1 MKSIR
6 EFLEQNYRQA
16 DRLMICVV
24 WTLFAMSL
32 ALSSLHDTW
41 NWALLIGL
49 PTALIPTVLVRVAG
63 GTAIARRTV
72 AASLMIFSALHIHQ
86 AAGMTEVHFGIFVLL
101 AFLLCYRDWSVILV
115 AAATIA
121 VHHFSFDYL
130 QELGFGVRCLVKP
143 GFGIVMVHAAYV
155 VAESCVLAY
164 LAVLL
169 HKEAVQAAE
178 LKVTVAGLTDGAEGT
193 IDLAG
198 DAMVAKS
205 ESAIM
210 LQRAMEVMKNAIAS
224 VQHGMVTVVASAG
237 EIANSNMDL
246 SSRTEEQSATLSQ
259 TALSMK
265 ELTSAVQQNTA
276 DAAEA
281 NRLAISV
288 SEIAVRGGDAVMK
301 VVDTMSTID
310 ASSKK
315 IVEIISVIDSIAF
328 QTNILAL
335 NAAVEAARAGE
346 QGRGFAVV
354 ASEVRTLAQRS
365 ASASKEIKL
374 LISNS
379 VGQIQTGS
387 TLVGE
392 AGTTMSEIMTGVKDV
407 ARLITQ
413 ITAASTEQST
423 WIQQVNSAISQ
434 MDQVTQQNAAL
445 VEEAAAAAAE
455 LTDQANDLSDTVSI
469 FTLDRQPA
477 REILSYPSMPALTH
491 TLAVA

>member
-1 MKSIR
+1 MKSVTQ
-6 EFLEQNYRQA
+6 FLEQNYRQA

-24 WTLFAMSL
+24 WSLFAISL
-32 ALSSLHDTW
+32 ALSGLHDTW

-49 PTALIPTVLVRVAG
+49 PTALIPTALVRIAG
-63 GTAIARRTV
+63 GTAITRRTV

-143 GFGIVMVHAAYV
+143 GLAIVMVHAAYV

-169 HKEAVQAAE
+169 HKEAIQAAE

-198 DAMVAKS
+198 DTVVAKS

-224 VQHGMVTVVASAG
+224 VQNGMVTVMATAG
-237 EIANSNMDL
+237 DIANSNMDL
-246 SSRTEEQSATLSQ
+246 SSRTEEQSTTLSQ
-259 TALSMK
+259 TALSMR

-288 SEIAVRGGDAVMK
+288 SEIAVRGGDAVKK
-301 VVDTMSTID
+301 VVDTMSMID
-310 ASSKK
+310 TSSKK

-354 ASEVRTLAQRS
+354 ASEVRNLAQRS
-365 ASASKEIKL
+365 ASASKEIKH
-374 LISNS
+374 LIGSS
-379 VGQIQTGS
+379 VSQIRTGS

-392 AGTTMSEIMTGVKDV
+392 AGTTMSEIVNGVKDV
-407 ARLITQ
+407 ARFITQ
-413 ITAASTEQST
+413 ITAASTEQSA
-423 WIQQVNSAISQ
+423 WIQQVDSAISQ
-434 MDQVTQQNAAL
+434 MDQVTQQNASL

-455 LTDQANDLSDTVSI
+455 LTNQANDLSETVSI
-469 FTLDRQPA
+469 FSLARQPGLEL
-477 REILSYPSMPALTH
+477 RPHLSMPALTC
-491 TLAVA
+491 

>member
-1 MKSIR
+1 
-6 EFLEQNYRQA
+6 
-16 DRLMICVV
+16 
-24 WTLFAMSL
+24 
-32 ALSSLHDTW
+32 
-41 NWALLIGL
+41 
-49 PTALIPTVLVRVAG
+49 
-63 GTAIARRTV
+63 
-72 AASLMIFSALHIHQ
+72 
-86 AAGMTEVHFGIFVLL
+86 
-101 AFLLCYRDWSVILV
+101 
-115 AAATIA
+115 
-121 VHHFSFDYL
+121 
-130 QELGFGVRCLVKP
+130 
-143 GFGIVMVHAAYV
+143 
-155 VAESCVLAY
+155 
-164 LAVLL
+164 
-169 HKEAVQAAE
+169 
-178 LKVTVAGLTDGAEGT
+178 
-193 IDLAG
+193 
-198 DAMVAKS
+198 
-205 ESAIM
+205 
-210 LQRAMEVMKNAIAS
+210 
-224 VQHGMVTVVASAG
+224 VASAG

-354 ASEVRTLAQRS
+354 ASEVRNLAQRS
-365 ASASKEIKL
+365 ASASKEIKQ
-374 LISNS
+374 LIGSS

-469 FTLDRQPA
+469 FTLARQPT
-477 REILSYPSMPALTH
+477 REVLSFPSMPALTH
-491 TLAVA
+491 SLGVA